1 MNLSIDNRLLRHGL
15 TVLGVAS
22 AALAGAADWKLS
34 GSNEWNTAKQTMS
47 DGVPELLFTGSG
59 NGESEARLRTGRF
72 RPGGWYALDFEFST
86 ELKFREWPVGAPFV
100 ELPFRREELW
110 EPTAVRRH
118 VTWRFQAPETL
129 ADGADFLRC
138 GQKDHTG
145 SVRMRNFVLRPVT
158 PLAATV
164 GDDTPLRRHEAI
176 FGNTFYAN
184 EDVATVGRRTEF
196 TAENPLVL
204 RYALPGRKFTGA
216 KLHYNGSNTR
226 IEFSRDGVN
235 YTVIGEHRENGAP
248 FRLLGE
254 NDSSAALHLRLTP
267 LDPSMPGRLNHTRL
281 SAAVDGRPLHT
292 AGRTF
297 FVESA
302 DRTKPH
308 LSLRKI
314 GFDPETMRC
323 IFTLDAV
330 NPGQTPQAFRIALR
344 DNGTE
349 RAAADAVTVAPQ
361 ECETVTIVSTL
372 PETGERVLTFTDPQL
387 GTLLRADTNLPV
399 IDDLAHGVKLK
410 PAPAGAELWSASSSY
425 HVNRRRPAPEAEAE
439 ALALKLARNES
450 ASRQLVLRGTG
461 PEQLAELLPRD
472 LVSESGDVLP
482 ANLFDVRLVEYL
494 FITNPTDETGTTGF
508 WTDPASPVS
517 GPAAVRPGE
526 NTPLLVT
533 VKTAPDTPAGLY
545 RGNFELKLG
554 ADAVKL
560 PVTVRVWD
568 FALPDTLST
577 TATSE
582 LAPRYIAELQRL
594 GTDAEKRE
602 AYNRYLKLFAD
613 SHVSPYDPTPFDHPA
628 VTWPEDGSDEV
639 KIDFSAYKRELERVL
654 STYHFKRFVI
664 SIPLPPGIKRLS
676 DPMTPE
682 QEAQFASAARQY
694 ERFYEENGLL
704 DTGFVYTWD
713 EPHVNV
719 FPDAD
724 RCLDRYRKY
733 APKLKLM
740 MTPFWVQE
748 RWRPRL
754 DIWAFLSNHYV
765 GFAADACR
773 RKGEELWWYVCTGP
787 RAPYTTGFID
797 HGGAEFRTWLWQT
810 RRYDM
815 AGTLYWSS
823 TVWCDAMKAPG
834 YPARNVYETPVFFN
848 ESGNEFGNGDGLLV
862 YPPRAA
868 YEPGTGPLLSDPVTS
883 LRLTAWRD
891 GLEDVE
897 YFKILEK
904 ALAEKRSKLT
914 PAERK
919 QFEALLEVPADVAV
933 SLYEYNKLPDALER
947 HRAKLARA
955 IERLNGK

>member
-1 MNLSIDNRLLRHGL
+1 
-15 TVLGVAS
+15 
-22 AALAGAADWKLS
+22 
-34 GSNEWNTAKQTMS
+34 
-47 DGVPELLFTGSG
+47 
-59 NGESEARLRTGRF
+59 
-72 RPGGWYALDFEFST
+72 
-86 ELKFREWPVGAPFV
+86 
-100 ELPFRREELW
+100 
-110 EPTAVRRH
+110 
-118 VTWRFQAPETL
+118 
-129 ADGADFLRC
+129 
-138 GQKDHTG
+138 
-145 SVRMRNFVLRPVT
+145 
-158 PLAATV
+158 
-164 GDDTPLRRHEAI
+164 
-176 FGNTFYAN
+176 
-184 EDVATVGRRTEF
+184 
-196 TAENPLVL
+196 
-204 RYALPGRKFTGA
+204 
-216 KLHYNGSNTR
+216 
-226 IEFSRDGVN
+226 
-235 YTVIGEHRENGAP
+235 
-248 FRLLGE
+248 
-254 NDSSAALHLRLTP
+254 
-267 LDPSMPGRLNHTRL
+267 
-281 SAAVDGRPLHT
+281 
-292 AGRTF
+292 
-297 FVESA
+297 
-302 DRTKPH
+302 
-308 LSLRKI
+308 
-314 GFDPETMRC
+314 
-323 IFTLDAV
+323 
-330 NPGQTPQAFRIALR
+330 
-344 DNGTE
+344 
-349 RAAADAVTVAPQ
+349 
-361 ECETVTIVSTL
+361 
-372 PETGERVLTFTDPQL
+372 
-387 GTLLRADTNLPV
+387 
-399 IDDLAHGVKLK
+399 
-410 PAPAGAELWSASSSY
+410 
-425 HVNRRRPAPEAEAE
+425 
-439 ALALKLARNES
+439 
-450 ASRQLVLRGTG
+450 
-461 PEQLAELLPRD
+461 
-472 LVSESGDVLP
+472 
-482 ANLFDVRLVEYL
+482 
-494 FITNPTDETGTTGF
+494 
-508 WTDPASPVS
+508 
-517 GPAAVRPGE
+517 
-526 NTPLLVT
+526 
-533 VKTAPDTPAGLY
+533 
-545 RGNFELKLG
+545 
-554 ADAVKL
+554 
-560 PVTVRVWD
+560 
-568 FALPDTLST
+568 
-577 TATSE
+577 
-582 LAPRYIAELQRL
+582 
-594 GTDAEKRE
+594 
-602 AYNRYLKLFAD
+602 
-613 SHVSPYDPTPFDHPA
+613 
-628 VTWPEDGSDEV
+628 
-639 KIDFSAYKRELERVL
+639 
-654 STYHFKRFVI
+654 
-664 SIPLPPGIKRLS
+664 
-676 DPMTPE
+676 MTPE

>member
-1 MNLSIDNRLLRHGL
+1 
-15 TVLGVAS
+15 
-22 AALAGAADWKLS
+22 
-34 GSNEWNTAKQTMS
+34 
-47 DGVPELLFTGSG
+47 
-59 NGESEARLRTGRF
+59 
-72 RPGGWYALDFEFST
+72 
-86 ELKFREWPVGAPFV
+86 
-100 ELPFRREELW
+100 
-110 EPTAVRRH
+110 
-118 VTWRFQAPETL
+118 
-129 ADGADFLRC
+129 
-138 GQKDHTG
+138 
-145 SVRMRNFVLRPVT
+145 
-158 PLAATV
+158 
-164 GDDTPLRRHEAI
+164 
-176 FGNTFYAN
+176 
-184 EDVATVGRRTEF
+184 
-196 TAENPLVL
+196 
-204 RYALPGRKFTGA
+204 
-216 KLHYNGSNTR
+216 
-226 IEFSRDGVN
+226 
-235 YTVIGEHRENGAP
+235 
-248 FRLLGE
+248 
-254 NDSSAALHLRLTP
+254 
-267 LDPSMPGRLNHTRL
+267 MPGRLNHTRL

-314 GFDPETMRC
+314 GYDPETMRC

-439 ALALKLARNES
+439 ALALELARNES

-461 PEQLAELLPRD
+461 PEQPAELLPRD